1 MYKPLGHS
9 KNRNNPRVYRKG
21 LEKET
26 IVHPHNGVGGGR
38 GEEER
43 GREEEGERGKGEE
56 GRGGE
61 GERGGRGGGGEGK
74 KKEYEQAAPTF

>member
-56 GRGGE
+56 GERGRGGE
-61 GERGGRGGGGEGK
+61 GRKGRRGRGEEEGV
-74 KKEYEQAAPTF
+74 